1 MSNKKIL
8 QLRKLINISMK
19 KEKSEISDVIL
30 WLKKRQKMDRTIT
43 KLVPLND
50 LSDWSIKKNGKIK
63 HKSSQFF
70 TIEGIKIFNAYNR
83 EVKKWDQPILKQKHG
98 GFLAILFKIE
108 GGIVKFL
115 LLARREPG
123 DRKMK
128 LCPSFSATQS
138 NLNKAHGGKMTD
150 LHQIVFDKKKIFCK
164 TYHDEEGAR
173 FYKKTNC
180 NLLIKINKKDEK
192 KIKDKNFIWLTY
204 SQIKNLNFKRGILNP
219 FVKTILFMI

>member
-1 MSNKKIL
+1 MSANKIH
-8 QLRKLINISMK
+8 QLRKLINISLK
-19 KEKSEISDVIL
+19 NENSKITDVIK
-30 WLKKRQKMDRTIT
+30 WLKKRQKLDCTKTKLISPKKLVDWNIT
-43 KLVPLND
+43 KD
-50 LSDWSIKKNGKIK
+50 GIIQ

-70 TIEGIKIFNAYNR
+70 SVGGIKISNAYNR
-83 EVKKWDQPILKQKHG
+83 EVKEWDQPILKQKHG
-98 GFLAILFKIE
+98 GYLAILFKIE
-108 GGIVKFL
+108 KNIVKFL

-138 NLNKAHGGKMTD
+138 NINKAHGGKITD
-150 LHQIVFDKKKIFCK
+150 LYQLVFNKKKIYCK

-180 NLLIKINKKDEK
+180 NLLVKINKNDEK
-192 KIKDKNFIWLTY
+192 YIKDKNFIWLTY
-204 SQIKNLNFKRGILNP
+204 SQIKNLNFKNGILNP